1 MMTVTRDTRT
11 ADEVLGEFENAVIIV
26 TVLASAPFLARHSA
40 HARLL
45 SLLRQRETERKD
57 GIRDRIVFAI
67 KIHRLGTGQYHR
79 GRNTLKLLKF
89 GISSTYDST

>member
-1 MMTVTRDTRT
+1 MMTRDVRT
-11 ADEVLGEFENAVIIV
+11 ADEVLGEFENAIIV

-40 HARLL
+40 HAHLL
-45 SLLRQRETERKD
+45 SLLCQRETERKD
-57 GIRDRIVFAI
+57 GIRGRIVFAI

-79 GRNTLKLLKF
+79 GRNILKLLKF